1 MYLPHHDCT
10 YIVGQ
15 EEIDTSCEILFERMK
30 SLGPEVPELLILPV
44 YSALPSEMQTRI
56 FDPAPPGTRKC
67 VIATNI
73 AETSLTIDGIYY
85 VVDPG
90 FVKQKVYNSK
100 SGLDALV
107 VTPISQVHVPCVYI
121 YMCSNDPYILYHKFL
136 VIINYA
142 SRRNCTRN
150 TVKLY
155 DCVLCVLCL
164 CSCYTAQRLQN

>member
-1 MYLPHHDCT
+1 
-10 YIVGQ
+10 
-15 EEIDTSCEILFERMK
+15 MK

-107 VTPISQVHVPCVYI
+107 VTPISQVSLITAMFLYDYRHI
-121 YMCSNDPYILYHKFL
+121 YMYMYMFDMYSCTPPHRPRPNSEPVEQVAL
-136 VIINYA
+136 VPGNAIV
-142 SRRNCTRN
+142 STQSEPTETR
-150 TVKLY
+150 
-155 DCVLCVLCL
+155 
-164 CSCYTAQRLQN
+164 CYPRQSLRSSGPT